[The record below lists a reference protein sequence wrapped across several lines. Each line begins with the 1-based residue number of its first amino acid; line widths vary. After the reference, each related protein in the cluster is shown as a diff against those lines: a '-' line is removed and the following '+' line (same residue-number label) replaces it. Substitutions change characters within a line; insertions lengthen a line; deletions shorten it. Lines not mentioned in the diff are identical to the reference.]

1 MAGLGV
7 VALLVLPAVAALP
20 ATENTVS
27 FSTLQQLNKHSV
39 TRDVR
44 FPRQDG
50 TARQPRQ
57 SSSPGGGSIGSRG
70 DCLFG
75 SGADVDLCDWDNVPF
90 SAFEWLPSNG
100 KDSFWIGGPR
110 KDSNANNEL
119 GE

>member
-1 MAGLGV
+1 M
-7 VALLVLPAVAALP
+7 
-20 ATENTVS
+20 
-27 FSTLQQLNKHSV
+27 
-39 TRDVR
+39 
-44 FPRQDG
+44 
-50 TARQPRQ
+50 
-57 SSSPGGGSIGSRG
+57 GSRG

-119 GE
+119 GELFGRVAGSVEGAIAFHPIMHINHLAQAAFFGSAC

>member
-1 MAGLGV
+1 M
-7 VALLVLPAVAALP
+7 
-20 ATENTVS
+20 
-27 FSTLQQLNKHSV
+27 
-39 TRDVR
+39 
-44 FPRQDG
+44 
-50 TARQPRQ
+50 
-57 SSSPGGGSIGSRG
+57 PGGGSVGSRG

-119 GE
+119 GELLIRVCDWFCRESDGISPPIMHMT

>member
-1 MAGLGV
+1 MLGLGL
-7 VALLVLPAVAALP
+7 VAILVLPAVSALP
-20 ATENTVS
+20 AKENTVS
-27 FSTLQQLNKHSV
+27 CSSKHELTLSNR
-39 TRDVR
+39 TRC
-44 FPRQDG
+44 QDEA
-50 TARQPRQ
+50 ARQARQ
-57 SSSPGGGSIGSRG
+57 SSSSAPGGGSAGSRG

>member
-1 MAGLGV
+1 M
-7 VALLVLPAVAALP
+7 
-20 ATENTVS
+20 
-27 FSTLQQLNKHSV
+27 
-39 TRDVR
+39 RC
-44 FPRQDG
+44 QDEA
-50 TARQPRQ
+50 ARQPRQ
-57 SSSPGGGSIGSRG
+57 SSSAPGGGSRG

-119 GE
+119 GELFGNCSWFCQGSDGISPPIMHRT